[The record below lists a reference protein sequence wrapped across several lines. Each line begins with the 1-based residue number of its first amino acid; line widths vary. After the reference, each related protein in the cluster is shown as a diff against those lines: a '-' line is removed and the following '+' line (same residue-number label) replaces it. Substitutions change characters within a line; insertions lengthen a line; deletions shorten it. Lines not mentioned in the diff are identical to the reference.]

1 MFKTCR
7 TRFRQWIYVDD
18 GAAATFRR
26 KQSRQHARMI
36 RTGILSDDEDRVTKI
51 EILEH
56 DRALAETER
65 LFHSGAAGFMT
76 HVRAVGQVVR
86 SKLSYEKLIKKC
98 SFVAGAT

>member
-26 KQSRQHARMI
+26 KQSCQHARMI

-51 EILEH
+51 EIFEH
-56 DRALAETER
+56 DRALAEAQR

-76 HVRAVGQVVR
+76 HIRAIGQIVRAE
-86 SKLSYEKLIKKC
+86 LSNEQLIKKC
-98 SFVAGAT
+98 RFVARAT